1 MESATHKLL
10 SQNDPQWAQFS
21 EPTRRWV
28 EDFVVKYNLCPFA
41 KPVIDEHRIAYQV
54 SLAASPDDLL
64 QDLLFVLEGLC
75 ETPISEV
82 ETSILIHPQVLQD
95 FGDYNDFLDAVDGLL
110 VQCDLDGV
118 LQVASFHP
126 LYQFAGTRL
135 DDVENATNRSPFP
148 MLHVIREESIE
159 RAIAHM
165 SEPERIPERNIALLR
180 ELGVDAVKQVMANC
194 MSQKGEGE
202 WTY

>member
-10 SQNDPQWAQFS
+10 SQNDPQWVGFS

-28 EDFVVKYNLCPFA
+28 EGFVVKYNLCPFA
-41 KPVIDEHRIAYQV
+41 KPVVDELRISYQV
-54 SLAASPDDLL
+54 SMATCPEELL
-64 QDLLFVLEGLC
+64 QDLLLVLEGLC
-75 ETPISEV
+75 DTPISEV
-82 ETSILIHPQVLQD
+82 ETSILIHPHVLQD
-95 FGDYNDFLDAVDGLL
+95 FGEYNDFLDAVDGLL
-110 VQCDLDGV
+110 VQCDLEGV

-180 ELGVDAVKQVMANC
+180 ELGVDAVRQVMASC
-194 MSQKGEGE
+194 MSQKGEG
-202 WTY
+202 